1 MVSNWRIL
9 PKYPNYIIFD
19 DGTVFSMFT
28 QSWLKPHHKKTGYQ
42 ELILIDVE
50 DKKNFVL
57 IHRIVAE
64 CFCIKPNGANEVNHI
79 NGDKA
84 DNRAV
89 NLEWV
94 SRNENLRHAFKT
106 GLREQDTSAKA
117 VIATNIETG
126 EQQKFASIYRAA
138 RFLGISQGNIC
149 MACKGLRPYA
159 GGYYWD
165 YETEDGET

>member
-1 MVSNWRIL
+1 MSKWKIL
-9 PKYPNYIIFD
+9 PQYPNYLIFE
-19 DGTVFSMFT
+19 DGTVFSILSR
-28 QSWLKPHHKKTGYQ
+28 SWLSPHPKKTGYQ
-42 ELILIDVE
+42 ELILIDS
-50 DKKNFVL
+50 DGKKNYVL

-64 CFCIKPNGANEVNHI
+64 CFCEKREGANEVNHI

-84 DNRAV
+84 DNRAI

-94 SRNENLRHAFKT
+94 SRNENLRHAYET
-106 GLREQDTSAKA
+106 GLREQDTSART

-126 EQQKFASIYRAA
+126 EQQRFASIYRAA

-165 YETEDGET
+165 YEKEDGE